1 MNAELKKLQEETGV
15 HIWDGKVVVSS
26 RDIAKNFGKRHDSV
40 MRKIKEIEK
49 EIAIDKKFP
58 DEDIPAED
66 IIDFEDMFFES
77 TYIHPINKQ
86 VYPQYLMTRSGFGY
100 LAIKIKEN
108 YRLSVSLKYRRA
120 FNRMEERL
128 EAFKVD
134 PLGTLF
140 DENGGSI
147 L

>member
-1 MNAELKKLQEETGV
+1 MNAELKKLQEETSI
-15 HIWDGKVVVSS
+15 HIWNGIAVVSS
-26 RDIAKNFGKRHDSV
+26 RDVAKNYNKRHDLV

-58 DEDIPAED
+58 DEDIPAEE

-86 VYPQYLMTRSGFGY
+86 VYPQYLMTSSGFSS
-100 LAIKIKEN
+100 LAIRIEEN
-108 YRLSVSLKYRRA
+108 YRLRLKYRRV
-120 FNRMEERL
+120 FDWVEERL
-128 EAFKVD
+128 EAFKID